1 MGFEPANPH
10 KYGVFTDQIGV
21 LKVGR
26 KWANGHKFDQN
37 RPNPSPKFPAF
48 LKKAHIKVVKAHFSK
63 PKSGRDF
70 HPLSSFV
77 RTIFNSSFSDK
88 VSVSEQLADTNTA

>member
-10 KYGVFTDQIGV
+10 KYWVFADQIGV

-37 RPNPSPKFPAF
+37 RPNPSPKVPAF
-48 LKKAHIKVVKAHFSK
+48 FKK
-63 PKSGRDF
+63 P
-70 HPLSSFV
+70 
-77 RTIFNSSFSDK
+77 T
-88 VSVSEQLADTNTA
+88 

>member
-1 MGFEPANPH
+1 MMQRTCGISMMPHMKLQTMRNSLCQKPH
-10 KYGVFTDQIGV
+10 KYWVFTDQIGV

-48 LKKAHIKVVKAHFSK
+48 LKK
-63 PKSGRDF
+63 P
-70 HPLSSFV
+70 
-77 RTIFNSSFSDK
+77 T
-88 VSVSEQLADTNTA
+88 